1 MKIENLCVKYDKNI
15 VIENFS
21 LNLTLGEKVII
32 YGPNG
37 TGKTTLLKT
46 ILGIVKAASGKIIFE
61 DDEVIAYCKQD
72 YPNPEFPITVEEV
85 VAMGLFTKKIT
96 SKKSA
101 KNDKNNG
108 EKIDE
113 ALKKA
118 DALNL
123 KGRLFYSLSGGER
136 QKVSLARCYCQ
147 NAKILLLDEP
157 SSFLDVQSKKTFI
170 NQMKK
175 LEQEDFSVIAV
186 TVLLHVKH
194 STILYPSVVQETL
207 TSSKIAP
214 E

>member
-21 LNLTLGEKVII
+21 LNLTLGEKIII

-85 VAMGLFTKKIT
+85 VAMGIKKQNKNSKEDIKNALTK
-96 SKKSA
+96 A
-101 KNDKNNG
+101 N
-108 EKIDE
+108 
-113 ALKKA
+113 
-118 DALNL
+118 ALNL
-123 KGRLFYSLSGGER
+123 QGRLFYSLSGGER

-147 NAKILLLDEP
+147 NANLFLLDEP
-157 SSFLDVQSKKTFI
+157 SSFLDTKSKSIFLE
-170 NQMKK
+170 QMKN
-175 LEQEDFSVIAV
+175 LQNQNCSVIAV
-186 TVLLHVKH
+186 THDEELIKNLNWKVIKWN
-194 STILYPSVVQETL
+194 
-207 TSSKIAP
+207 K
-214 E
+214 

>member
-61 DDEVIAYCKQD
+61 DNEVIAYCKQD

-85 VAMGLFTKKIT
+85 VAMGIKKQNKN
-96 SKKSA
+96 SKEDI
-101 KNDKNNG
+101 KN
-108 EKIDE
+108 
-113 ALKKA
+113 ALIKA
-118 DALNL
+118 NALNL
-123 KGRLFYSLSGGER
+123 QGRLFYSLSGGER

-147 NAKILLLDEP
+147 NANLFLLDEP
-157 SSFLDVQSKKTFI
+157 SSFLDTKSKNIFLE
-170 NQMKK
+170 QMKN
-175 LEQEDFSVIAV
+175 LENQNCSVIAV
-186 TVLLHVKH
+186 THDEELIKNLNWKVIKWN
-194 STILYPSVVQETL
+194 
-207 TSSKIAP
+207 K
-214 E
+214 

>member
-21 LNLTLGEKVII
+21 LNLTLGEKIII

-85 VAMGLFTKKIT
+85 VAMGIKKQNKN
-96 SKKSA
+96 SKEDI
-101 KNDKNNG
+101 KN
-108 EKIDE
+108 
-113 ALKKA
+113 ALIKA
-118 DALNL
+118 NALNL
-123 KGRLFYSLSGGER
+123 QGRLFYNLSGGER

-147 NAKILLLDEP
+147 NANLFLLDEP
-157 SSFLDVQSKKTFI
+157 SSFLDTKSKNIFLE
-170 NQMKK
+170 QMKN
-175 LEQEDFSVIAV
+175 LQNQNCSVIAV
-186 TVLLHVKH
+186 THDEELIKNLNWKVIKWN
-194 STILYPSVVQETL
+194 
-207 TSSKIAP
+207 K
-214 E
+214 

>member
-61 DDEVIAYCKQD
+61 DNEIIAYCKQD

-85 VAMGLFTKKIT
+85 VAMGIKKQNKN
-96 SKKSA
+96 SKEDI
-101 KNDKNNG
+101 KN
-108 EKIDE
+108 
-113 ALKKA
+113 ALIKA
-118 DALNL
+118 NALNL
-123 KGRLFYSLSGGER
+123 QGRLFYSLSGGER

-147 NAKILLLDEP
+147 NANLFLLDEP
-157 SSFLDVQSKKTFI
+157 SSFLDTKSKNIFLE
-170 NQMKK
+170 QMKN
-175 LEQEDFSVIAV
+175 LENQNCSVIAV
-186 TVLLHVKH
+186 THDEELIKNLNWKVIKWN
-194 STILYPSVVQETL
+194 
-207 TSSKIAP
+207 K
-214 E
+214 

>member
-21 LNLTLGEKVII
+21 LNLTLGEKIII

-85 VAMGLFTKKIT
+85 VAMGIKKQNKN
-96 SKKSA
+96 SKEDI
-101 KNDKNNG
+101 KN
-108 EKIDE
+108 
-113 ALKKA
+113 ALIKA
-118 DALNL
+118 NALNL
-123 KGRLFYSLSGGER
+123 QGRLFYSLSGGER

-147 NAKILLLDEP
+147 NANLFLLDEP
-157 SSFLDVQSKKTFI
+157 SSFLDTKSKNIFLE
-170 NQMKK
+170 QMKN
-175 LEQEDFSVIAV
+175 LENQNCSVIAV
-186 TVLLHVKH
+186 THDEELIKNLNWKVIKWN
-194 STILYPSVVQETL
+194 
-207 TSSKIAP
+207 K
-214 E
+214 

>member
-21 LNLTLGEKVII
+21 LNLTLGEKIII

-85 VAMGLFTKKIT
+85 VAMGIKKQNKNSKEDIKTALTK
-96 SKKSA
+96 A
-101 KNDKNNG
+101 N
-108 EKIDE
+108 
-113 ALKKA
+113 
-118 DALNL
+118 ALNL
-123 KGRLFYSLSGGER
+123 QGRLFYSLSGGER

-147 NAKILLLDEP
+147 NANLFLLDEP
-157 SSFLDVQSKKTFI
+157 SSFLDTKSKNIFLE
-170 NQMKK
+170 QMKN
-175 LEQEDFSVIAV
+175 LENQNCSVIAV
-186 TVLLHVKH
+186 THDEELIKNLNWKVIKWN
-194 STILYPSVVQETL
+194 
-207 TSSKIAP
+207 K
-214 E
+214 

>member
-21 LNLTLGEKVII
+21 LNLTLGEKIII

-85 VAMGLFTKKIT
+85 VAMGIKKQNKN
-96 SKKSA
+96 SKEDI
-101 KNDKNNG
+101 KN
-108 EKIDE
+108 
-113 ALKKA
+113 ALIKA
-118 DALNL
+118 NALNL
-123 KGRLFYSLSGGER
+123 QGRLFYSLSGGER

-147 NAKILLLDEP
+147 NANLFLLDEP
-157 SSFLDVQSKKTFI
+157 SSFLDTQSKSIFLE
-170 NQMKK
+170 QMKN
-175 LEQEDFSVIAV
+175 LQNQNCSVIAV
-186 TVLLHVKH
+186 THDEELIKNLNWKVIKWN
-194 STILYPSVVQETL
+194 
-207 TSSKIAP
+207 K
-214 E
+214 

>member
-85 VAMGLFTKKIT
+85 VAMGIKKQNKNSKEDIKTALTK
-96 SKKSA
+96 A
-101 KNDKNNG
+101 N
-108 EKIDE
+108 
-113 ALKKA
+113 
-118 DALNL
+118 ALNL
-123 KGRLFYSLSGGER
+123 QGRLFYSLSGGER

-147 NAKILLLDEP
+147 NANLFLLDEP
-157 SSFLDVQSKKTFI
+157 SSFLDTKSKNIFLE
-170 NQMKK
+170 QMKN
-175 LEQEDFSVIAV
+175 LENQNCSVIAV
-186 TVLLHVKH
+186 THDEELIKNLNWKVIKWN
-194 STILYPSVVQETL
+194 
-207 TSSKIAP
+207 K
-214 E
+214 

>member
-46 ILGIVKAASGKIIFE
+46 ILGIVKATSGKIIFE

-85 VAMGLFTKKIT
+85 VAMGIKKQNKNSKEDIKNALTK
-96 SKKSA
+96 A
-101 KNDKNNG
+101 N
-108 EKIDE
+108 
-113 ALKKA
+113 
-118 DALNL
+118 ALNL
-123 KGRLFYSLSGGER
+123 QGRLFYSLSGGER

-147 NAKILLLDEP
+147 NANLFLLDEP
-157 SSFLDVQSKKTFI
+157 SSFLDTKSKNIFLE
-170 NQMKK
+170 QMKN
-175 LEQEDFSVIAV
+175 LENQNCSVIAV
-186 TVLLHVKH
+186 THDEELIKNLNWKVIKWN
-194 STILYPSVVQETL
+194 
-207 TSSKIAP
+207 K
-214 E
+214 

>member
-21 LNLTLGEKVII
+21 LNLTLGEKIII

-85 VAMGLFTKKIT
+85 VAMGIKKQNKN
-96 SKKSA
+96 SKEDI
-101 KNDKNNG
+101 KN
-108 EKIDE
+108 
-113 ALKKA
+113 ALIKA
-118 DALNL
+118 NALNL
-123 KGRLFYSLSGGER
+123 QGRLFYSLSGGER

-147 NAKILLLDEP
+147 NANLFLLDEP
-157 SSFLDVQSKKTFI
+157 SSFLDTKSKSIFLE
-170 NQMKK
+170 QMKN
-175 LEQEDFSVIAV
+175 LQNQNCSVIAV
-186 TVLLHVKH
+186 THDEELIKNLNWKVIKWN
-194 STILYPSVVQETL
+194 
-207 TSSKIAP
+207 K
-214 E
+214 